1 MTKSTITREQVI
13 ALIAEHSYDSAL
25 VDALEHLLAT
35 MNSEPVAFTEKHEI
49 SNMHA
54 TGIYLRAWPADRARN
69 AVEGYTIPLYLHAQP
84 APVVPEEATP
94 DSIEIL
100 ASARRRDHAVFQWD
114 EDQRNAAADSW
125 NAFRAAMLQELKKS
139 AGTEAICRSD
149 ENVQVLH
156 TKSPAQSDCCPA
168 QNVVVPAQSPIDHG
182 YLPECECSG
191 CKATARICTEM
202 AVNSLVIPN
211 EMTSEQAYEIG
222 YYYGD
227 PVNVF
232 ARGANWMRQH
242 IIDSTLAAAPQL
254 PGSDPATVPGKW
266 IPVSDRMPEDRTQVI
281 LWDAEIGEVTSGHYS
296 HKTHTFYHCGDA
308 IENEITHWMA
318 PPAAPQEVKDAHH

>member
-266 IPVSDRMPEDRTQVI
+266 IPVSEQMPEVGDIVLTAMGGVVNVGETECSAANCRFFTSVI
-281 LWDAEIGEVTSGHYS
+281 SGRELP
-296 HKTHTFYHCGDA
+296 A
-308 IENEITHWMA
+308 THWM
-318 PPAAPQEVKDAHH
+318 PLPAAPQEVK

>member
-1 MTKSTITREQVI
+1 MTKSTITRERVV

-25 VDALEHLLAT
+25 VDALEHLLAA
-35 MNSEPVAFTEKHEI
+35 MDSEPVAVI
-49 SNMHA
+49 DLANLD
-54 TGIYLRAWPADRARN
+54 YLLSGADADVWPPEREEMGD
-69 AVEGYTIPLYLHAQP
+69 VLLYRRPQP

-168 QNVVVPAQSPIDHG
+168 QNQG
-182 YLPECECSG
+182 
-191 CKATARICTEM
+191 
-202 AVNSLVIPN
+202 
-211 EMTSEQAYEIG
+211 
-222 YYYGD
+222 
-227 PVNVF
+227 
-232 ARGANWMRQH
+232 
-242 IIDSTLAAAPQL
+242 
-254 PGSDPATVPGKW
+254 W
-266 IPVSDRMPEDRTQVI
+266 IPVSERMPEDRISVI

-296 HKTHTFYHCGDA
+296 HKTQTFYHCSDA
-308 IENEITHWMA
+308 IENEITHWM
-318 PPAAPQEVKDAHH
+318 PPPCAPQEVK